1 MLWEVL
7 KAAEKAWEG
16 GESKDAC
23 VSAAK
28 RSISER
34 VLPEGVQ
41 LKLDYIE
48 FNDPDTFEP
57 LLGSEM
63 KTKAKAEG
71 GKGRN
76 TVLLSGAVW
85 IGKTRLLDNLILGD
99 VRTIL
104 A

>member
-1 MLWEVL
+1 MLWEAL

-63 KTKAKAEG
+63 KAKAEG
-71 GKGRN
+71 GKSRD